1 MKVFNAPQVIESNN
15 EKAIFLAGT
24 IDNGSSVNWQEAA
37 IKFLSD
43 SRYNIYNPRRTDWDD
58 SWQSKIEDKKFYEQ
72 VNWELEAM
80 EKADL
85 IVMNFLPG
93 SLSPVT
99 LLEFGLFAKSS
110 KLMVCCPDEFWR
122 SGNIHIVCTRY
133 NIPFFKTMDE
143 LLLNVRL

>member
-1 MKVFNAPQVIESNN
+1 MKVFNAPQVIENN
-15 EKAIFLAGT
+15 KEKAIFLAGT

-37 IKFLSD
+37 IKFFSD
-43 SRYNIYNPRRTDWDD
+43 STYNIYNPRRDDWDH
-58 SWQSKIEDKKFYEQ
+58 SWQSKIEDQKFSEQ
-72 VNWELEAM
+72 VNWELDAM

-85 IVMNFLPG
+85 IVMNFLPK

-99 LLEFGLFAKSS
+99 LLEFGLFAKSP

-122 SGNIHIVCTRY
+122 SGNIYMVCNKY
-133 NIPFFKTMDE
+133 DIPFFKTMDE